1 MKVLVDM
8 NLSPSWADVLVSAG
22 FEAVHWSVVGD
33 PTPSDATLMAWDK
46 ENGHV
51 VFTHDLDFGTLL
63 ALTQAEGPSVLQVRA
78 QDIVPTALAPTVVVA
93 LRRFEDEL
101 GSGALVTVDPAR
113 ARARVLPF
121 DEGPR

>member
-8 NLSPSWADVLVSAG
+8 NLSPLGWMCLCP
-22 FEAVHWSVVGD
+22 AVHWSAVGD
-33 PTPSDATLMAWDK
+33 PRASDATLMAWAK

-51 VFTHDLDFGTLL
+51 VFTHDFGTLL

-78 QDIVPTALAPTVVVA
+78 QDIAPTALGPTVAVA

-101 GSGALVTVDPAR
+101 GRGALVTVDPAR
-113 ARARVLPF
+113 ARVRVLPF
-121 DEGPR
+121 DEGP